1 MSISRVFDMALDA
14 KPLPTEKALPVLPS
28 REPSAMRESRSL
40 IDATE
45 RLLRRSAPDR
55 PDLVEDW
62 PVLTPNKSSIV
73 MALGGK
79 MALSG
84 VVKTSTTQI
93 EDRWRQ
99 IAPRE
104 WNVLQENR
112 VQNSPTRNDQNGSH
126 LQRGSAVDEFLL
138 QSHQFETLNSPSR
151 VHAEAII
158 NNTAG
163 SAQSRQSCTSD
174 VSDVHDRVDDPQ
186 INRNSLE
193 AFGLTRAS
201 ITRPGFNEDR
211 QTPRDLYEDFA
222 NKPLNSMQ
230 NEISR
235 NINSSSGKM
244 TTQPADCQS
253 RTDVPPLSPYT
264 TKRLS
269 AASPEFGPTLRV
281 SSSAARV
288 IMGEGDENRKNKTVR
303 RVPVPVARETLRAR
317 GDHTRT
323 TASNEDRTFP
333 LASQGIR
340 RVHESRIARPTSEAR
355 KMRAVSDEA
364 QSALH
369 KEHPK
374 PNPRTVKAVSAGSRG
389 TTLSVGEDPFFDT
402 QPYVECSPTQTVRAH
417 PESSQSQQQH
427 HSRTATGFEG
437 DTSISSRLEQAIN
450 VERISATPV
459 RREVP
464 STIPHEQ
471 IGTPAAANVFA
482 TGTHDTGHQQAA
494 ETTSEFDSHSD
505 QDLAITQLGSF
516 PPRSS
521 SRTTA
526 LEFMNQNSP
535 PIPPAPESRELSSD
549 SLLPQNHVASGAG
562 RDSKR
567 SSLPQPSTRSRVLS
581 GVRGLF
587 HKGKKVNVA
596 ENGSPLTSVPEARP
610 AHRATVASETRRAAN
625 LRAPVTAAAAI
636 RGPATA
642 TATATPEP
650 AQVPLEIG
658 TAEIDNAATL
668 VRQVLHMAR
677 QAPPGPEKDRLLA
690 MGRSMFGAFTMACD
704 AEMTREAANQSIRR
718 AEIAYAQGMQSIVEM
733 ADYVRNTVQN

>member
-1 MSISRVFDMALDA
+1 MALDA

-28 REPSAMRESRSL
+28 HEPSARRESRSL

-45 RLLRRSAPDR
+45 RSLRPSAPAR
-55 PDLVEDW
+55 SDLLKGW

-73 MALGGK
+73 MALEEE
-79 MALSG
+79 MELSG
-84 VVKTSTTQI
+84 VVKTSRTQI
-93 EDRWRQ
+93 EDRRRQ
-99 IAPRE
+99 TAPRE
-104 WNVLQENR
+104 WKVLQENG
-112 VQNSPTRNDQNGSH
+112 VHNSPTRNDQNGSH
-126 LQRGSAVDEFLL
+126 LQCGSAVDEFSL
-138 QSHQFETLNSPSR
+138 QSHQFKTLNSPNR
-151 VHAEAII
+151 VHAEARI

-163 SAQSRQSCTSD
+163 GAQSRQSCTSD
-174 VSDVHDRVDDPQ
+174 IHDRVDDPQ

-193 AFGLTRAS
+193 AFGLTQAS

-211 QTPRDLYEDFA
+211 QTLRDLYEDHCVFEDFA

-235 NINSSSGKM
+235 NPRSGSGKL
-244 TTQPADCQS
+244 TTLPADCQS
-253 RTDVPPLSPYT
+253 RTDIPPLSPYT

-269 AASPEFGPTLRV
+269 AVSPEFGPTLRV

-288 IMGEGDENRKNKTVR
+288 IMGEGDEDRKNKTVR

-317 GDHTRT
+317 GDHTRA

-340 RVHESRIARPTSEAR
+340 KVHESRIARPTSEAR
-355 KMRAVSDEA
+355 KMRAASDEA

-374 PNPRTVKAVSAGSRG
+374 TNPRTVKAVSAGSRG
-389 TTLSVGEDPFFDT
+389 ATLSVGEDPFFDA
-402 QPYVECSPTQTVRAH
+402 QPYVEPSPTQTVH
-417 PESSQSQQQH
+417 PHPGSSQSQQQH
-427 HSRTATGFEG
+427 LSQTATGFEG
-437 DTSISSRLEQAIN
+437 DTSISSGLEQEI
-450 VERISATPV
+450 VERIGSTPV

-471 IGTPAAANVFA
+471 IGTPAAVNVFA
-482 TGTHDTGHQQAA
+482 NGTHDNGHQQAQ

-505 QDLAITQLGSF
+505 QDLAMTQLGSF

-526 LEFMNQNSP
+526 LEFMNHNSP
-535 PIPPAPESRELSSD
+535 PIPPAPESIELSSD

-587 HKGKKVNVA
+587 HKGKKFNVA

-610 AHRATVASETRRAAN
+610 AHRPTVARENRRAAN
-625 LRAPVTAAAAI
+625 LRAPVTAAPAI
-636 RGPATA
+636 RGPAMA
-642 TATATPEP
+642 TAAPEP
-650 AQVPLEIG
+650 AQVQPGLG
-658 TAEIDNAATL
+658 TAEIDNAAML

-677 QAPPGPEKDRLLA
+677 QATPGPEKDRLLA

-733 ADYVRNTVQN
+733 ADYVRSTVQN

>member
-1 MSISRVFDMALDA
+1 MSISLVLDMALDA

-28 REPSAMRESRSL
+28 HEPSAMRDSCSL

-45 RLLRRSAPDR
+45 RPLRRSGPDR

-62 PVLTPNKSSIV
+62 PVLTPNKSRIV
-73 MALGGK
+73 MALGDK

-93 EDRWRQ
+93 EDRWRK

-112 VQNSPTRNDQNGSH
+112 VQNSPTRKDQNGSH
-126 LQRGSAVDEFLL
+126 LHRGSAVDEFLL
-138 QSHQFETLNSPSR
+138 QSHQFETLNSPNR
-151 VHAEAII
+151 VHAEARI

-174 VSDVHDRVDDPQ
+174 ISDVHDRVDDPQ
-186 INRNSLE
+186 INRNSSE
-193 AFGLTRAS
+193 ALGLTRAS

-211 QTPRDLYEDFA
+211 QTRRNLYEDFA

-235 NINSSSGKM
+235 NIHSSSGKM

-288 IMGEGDENRKNKTVR
+288 IMGEGDGNRTNKTVR

-389 TTLSVGEDPFFDT
+389 MTLSVGEDPFFDA
-402 QPYVECSPTQTVRAH
+402 QPYVEPSPTQTVHPH
-417 PESSQSQQQH
+417 PESSHRQQQH
-427 HSRTATGFEG
+427 LSRTATGFEG
-437 DTSISSRLEQAIN
+437 DTSISSGLEQEI
-450 VERISATPV
+450 VERIGSTPV

-464 STIPHEQ
+464 STIPQEQ

-482 TGTHDTGHQQAA
+482 NGTHDTGHQQAA

-526 LEFMNQNSP
+526 LQFMNQNSP

-596 ENGSPLTSVPEARP
+596 ENGSPLTSVPEACP

-636 RGPATA
+636 RGPVTA
-642 TATATPEP
+642 TAAPEP
-650 AQVPLEIG
+650 AQVQPEIG

-718 AEIAYAQGMQSIVEM
+718 AEIAYAQGMQSIIEM

>member
-1 MSISRVFDMALDA
+1 MFISRVLDMALDA

-28 REPSAMRESRSL
+28 HEPSAMRDSCSL

-45 RLLRRSAPDR
+45 RPLRRSGPDR

-73 MALGGK
+73 MALGDK

-93 EDRWRQ
+93 EDRWRK

-112 VQNSPTRNDQNGSH
+112 VQNSPTRKDQNGSH

-138 QSHQFETLNSPSR
+138 QSHQFETLNSPNR
-151 VHAEAII
+151 VHAEARI

-174 VSDVHDRVDDPQ
+174 ISDVHDRVDDPQ

-211 QTPRDLYEDFA
+211 QTLCDLYEDFA
-222 NKPLNSMQ
+222 NKPLNNMQ

-235 NINSSSGKM
+235 NIHSSSGKM
-244 TTQPADCQS
+244 TTQPADFQS

-269 AASPEFGPTLRV
+269 AVSPEFGPTLRV

-288 IMGEGDENRKNKTVR
+288 IMGEGDENRTNKTVR
-303 RVPVPVARETLRAR
+303 RVPVPVAREALRAR

-323 TASNEDRTFP
+323 TALNEDRTFP

-340 RVHESRIARPTSEAR
+340 RFHESRIARPTSEAR

-389 TTLSVGEDPFFDT
+389 TTLSVGEDPFFDAR
-402 QPYVECSPTQTVRAH
+402 PYVECSPTQTVRAH
-417 PESSQSQQQH
+417 PESSHRQQQH
-427 HSRTATGFEG
+427 LSRTAKGFKG
-437 DTSISSRLEQAIN
+437 DTSISSGLEQEI
-450 VERISATPV
+450 VERIGSTPV

-471 IGTPAAANVFA
+471 IGTPAAANIFA
-482 TGTHDTGHQQAA
+482 NGTHNTGHQQAQ
-494 ETTSEFDSHSD
+494 ETTSDFDSHSD

-587 HKGKKVNVA
+587 HKGKKVDVA

-610 AHRATVASETRRAAN
+610 AHRPTVASETRRAAN

-642 TATATPEP
+642 TAAPEP
-650 AQVPLEIG
+650 AQVQPEIG

-718 AEIAYAQGMQSIVEM
+718 AEIAYAQGMQSIIEM